1 MAEAP
6 VAPVVEDKAP
16 AAVPVDVTPPPRTPR
31 IKSAAKK
38 RATARTTAKVPRT
51 AVKETPAVAA
61 DPSPR
66 QRREETLMQCRAH
79 GYDARQCIERA
90 CTMTR
95 YGLACKG

>member
-1 MAEAP
+1 
-6 VAPVVEDKAP
+6 
-16 AAVPVDVTPPPRTPR
+16 
-31 IKSAAKK
+31 
-38 RATARTTAKVPRT
+38 
-51 AVKETPAVAA
+51 VAA
-61 DPSPR
+61 TPSPR